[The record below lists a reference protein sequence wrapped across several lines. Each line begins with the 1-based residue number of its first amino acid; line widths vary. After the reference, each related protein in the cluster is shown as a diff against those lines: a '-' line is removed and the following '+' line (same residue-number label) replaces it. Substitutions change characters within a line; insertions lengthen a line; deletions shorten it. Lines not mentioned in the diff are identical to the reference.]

1 MPSWLSTGFAAELD
15 VDAHIVAGVH
25 LLGQGQYSSRCSG
38 PGRNTAS
45 GLREKGRAREVEH
58 HSQPIR
64 RPLFCSSSQAVS
76 GLKYSIIARVE
87 ISSPVASF

>member
-1 MPSWLSTGFAAELD
+1 VLD
-15 VDAHIVAGVH
+15 VAHIVAGVH
-25 LLGQGQYSSRCSG
+25 VSADGQYFLAILWSR
-38 PGRNTAS
+38 RNTAS